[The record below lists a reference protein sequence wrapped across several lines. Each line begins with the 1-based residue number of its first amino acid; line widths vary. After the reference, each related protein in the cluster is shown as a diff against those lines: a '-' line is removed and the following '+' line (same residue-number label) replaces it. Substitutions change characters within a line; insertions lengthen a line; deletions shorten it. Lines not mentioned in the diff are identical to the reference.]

1 MMSVKKSEIVT
12 DQFSIEIESNA
23 DQAVVHLVLRE
34 FQNVSDEV
42 GEIVAVEEKSSAGV
56 VLLVEELIEIQSVI
70 SDALA
75 HQFRA
80 ENK

>member
-1 MMSVKKSEIVT
+1 MNIKKSELAT
-12 DQFSIEIESNA
+12 EHFSIELESNG

-34 FQNVSDEV
+34 FKDVLNGTGEV
-42 GEIVAVEEKSSAGV
+42 EKIEESSSVGV
-56 VLLVEELIEIQSVI
+56 VLLVEELFEIQSVI

-80 ENK
+80 AND